1 MMTVQQKRL
10 KIVEIIEQFPEE
22 TLEIILDYLTEI
34 QKETTLNYKTKTNLI
49 QILKED
55 QNLLKRLAQ

>member
-1 MMTVQQKRL
+1 MTVQQKRL

-34 QKETTLNYKTKTNLI
+34 QKETTLNNKTKTNLI

>member
-1 MMTVQQKRL
+1 MTVQQKRL
-10 KIVEIIEQFPEE
+10 KIAEIIEQFPEE

-34 QKETTLNYKTKTNLI
+34 QKKTILNNNTKANLI